1 MPEPPCQ
8 MPPFTLS
15 EDVPEV
21 LPQQQFQLGEWVFWH
36 QVPNPDFGRIIGV
49 LYTHSTSCI
58 AMGLHYLVL
67 LDKKSPSRHITSYDF
82 GTGASQEVKQAAPV
96 KLCQIDKTFPLRID
110 LR

>member
-1 MPEPPCQ
+1 MPEPPSQ

-49 LYTHSTSCI
+49 LYTHCASCI
-58 AMGLHYLVL
+58 ATGLHYLVL

-82 GTGASQEVKQAAPV
+82 AFSEDIERLDEVSLA
-96 KLCQIDKTFPLRID
+96 QIRGNHD
-110 LR
+110 